1 MAKQSESLGS
11 KLEHLDLV
19 VVTAGETNDTSQR
32 YKIKRSKWK
41 KSTVDYTFQFLFMQK
56 FGLIRKH
63 CIFIF

>member
-32 YKIKRSKWK
+32 YKDK
-41 KSTVDYTFQFLFMQK
+41 KV
-56 FGLIRKH
+56 
-63 CIFIF
+63 